1 MARWTELKKAQMRYK
16 KALIDLAYR
25 EAEDND
31 MFLFNITAAQT
42 DGEVEE
48 LKKQRAKALEIFGK
62 TETLFAEDV
71 DKANRLRPISGTAP
85 ASALVH

>member
-31 MFLFNITAAQT
+31 MFLFNLTAAQT

-48 LKKQRAKALEIFGK
+48 LKKQRTKALEIFGK
-62 TETLFAEDV
+62 KETLTAD
-71 DKANRLRPISGTAP
+71 DINKANRLRPINDVVPLSD
-85 ASALVH
+85 LIQ

>member
-16 KALIDLAYR
+16 KALIDLMYR

-48 LKKQRAKALEIFGK
+48 LKERRARALEIFGK
-62 TETLFAEDV
+62 AETLTVADI
-71 DKANRLRPISGTAP
+71 DKANQLRPINAMVP
-85 ASALVH
+85 ASERVQ